1 MFFDVTFPTLA
12 PIFLMVL
19 LGWAMHASKRL
30 PEGFFSG
37 LNTLT
42 FYIGLPAL
50 LLVGIA
56 TAPLEAGPALQIFYV
71 LLAATTV
78 ITIAAYLC
86 SHMLHLRPTTTAS
99 FVQASL
105 RGNLAYI
112 GLPVLFFALES
123 LPAGTDISA
132 LRASAMLVLAP
143 AVPLYN
149 IACVIILAHGASR
162 GAGQR
167 PSNRAIFLKVLQN
180 PLLIACVIGLFLS
193 ITRIGLPL
201 TLERTLR
208 PLGQMALPLAL
219 FSIGAS
225 FTQGQLL
232 ARLGPAT
239 WLAAVLKVMV
249 MPLLGILFIRL
260 FGIGTMEGR
269 MAMIFLA
276 CPTAV
281 SSYVMAE
288 QMGADADLAGSTVLL
303 STLLAMPALAIV
315 LSIA

>member
-1 MFFDVTFPTLA
+1 MFIEVTFPTLA

-19 LGWAMHASKRL
+19 LGWGMHRSRRL

-42 FYIGLPAL
+42 FYVGLPSL

-56 TAPLEAGPALQIFYV
+56 TAPIEPGPALRIFYV
-71 LLAATTV
+71 LLVATTI
-78 ITIAAYLC
+78 ITALAYLVAC
-86 SHMLHLRPTTTAS
+86 GMRLPHATTAS
-99 FVQASL
+99 FVQASM

-112 GLPVLFFALES
+112 GLPVLFYALES
-123 LPAGTDISA
+123 IPSDTSSM
-132 LRASAMLVLAP
+132 RASAMLVLAP
-143 AVPLYN
+143 SVPLYN

-162 GAGQR
+162 GNGEK
-167 PSNRAIFLKVLQN
+167 PSVMRIAYKVLRN
-180 PLLIACVIGLFLS
+180 PLLIACILGLLLS
-193 ITRIGLPL
+193 LTGLGLPV
-201 TLERTLR
+201 TIERTLR

-225 FTQGQLL
+225 FTQGNLL
-232 ARLGPAT
+232 ARLGTAS
-239 WLAAVLKVMV
+239 WVSAILKVAL
-249 MPLLGILFIRL
+249 MPLLGYVCIRIFGLSELEGLVALIL
-260 FGIGTMEGR
+260 
-269 MAMIFLA
+269 LA

-288 QMGADADLAGSTVLL
+288 QMEADADLAGSAILT

-315 LSIA
+315 LSI

>member
-1 MFFDVTFPTLA
+1 MFLEVTFPTLA

-19 LGWAMHASKRL
+19 LGWAMHRSGRL

-42 FYIGLPAL
+42 FYIGLPSL

-56 TAPLEAGPALQIFYV
+56 TAPIDAGPALRIFYV

-78 ITIAAYLC
+78 ITILAYFCARWLR
-86 SHMLHLRPTTTAS
+86 LRPATTAS
-99 FVQASL
+99 FVQASM

-112 GLPVLFFALES
+112 GLPVIFYALDS
-123 LPAGTDISA
+123 MPADTTA

-143 AVPLYN
+143 SVPLYN

-162 GAGQR
+162 GSGDR
-167 PSNRAIFLKVLQN
+167 PSALKVFGKVLRN
-180 PLLIACVIGLFLS
+180 PLLLACIVGLALS
-193 ITRIGLPL
+193 GTGIGLPL

-225 FTQGQLL
+225 FTQSNLL
-232 ARLGPAT
+232 ARLGFAS
-239 WLAAVLKVMV
+239 WVSAFLKVA
-249 MPLLGILFIRL
+249 LLPGLGYICIQL
-260 FGIGTMEGR
+260 FGLSDMEGLI
-269 MAMIFLA
+269 AMILLA

-281 SSYVMAE
+281 SGYVMAE
-288 QMGADADLAGSTVLL
+288 QMGADADLAGSAILV
-303 STLLAMPALAIV
+303 STLLAMPILAIV